1 MTQIAEYLLDIE
13 DIVKEFPGVKALDG
27 ARLKVRPGTIH
38 ALMGENGAGKSTMIK
53 CLFGIYIEDSGSIK
67 LNGQPVRFNNPKQA
81 LEQGVSMV
89 HQELN
94 QVLKR
99 SVMENIWLGR
109 FPKTKLG
116 LIDEHKMYQDTKAIF
131 QQLNL
136 DIDPRTIIGKLSVS
150 QRQMIEIA
158 KAVSYDAK
166 VIILDEPTSSLT
178 EQEVQHLF
186 RIMNQ
191 LKDQGC
197 GLVYISHKMEEIL
210 AISDE
215 VTIMRDGQWIATEAA
230 KDLTMERIIQLMVGR
245 DIGHRFP
252 PRNNHPGQ
260 VTLEVRNLT
269 AKYQPSIQDV
279 SLTVHEGE
287 VLGIAGLVGSRRTEL
302 IECIF
307 GIATLAS
314 GEIYK
319 NGKLIHNNNSRDA
332 IKNGFALVTEERRAT
347 GIFPIAD
354 IRFNTVISNMRHY
367 RGKLGLIRN
376 ASMGSDTQRMIDAMA
391 IKTPSQRTQIRSLS
405 GGNQQKVIIG
415 RWLLTDADIYLFDEP
430 TRGIDVGA
438 KYEIYQ
444 IILDLAKKGK
454 TVIVVSSEMTE
465 LLGITDRIAV
475 MSNGRLAGVE
485 KTESLTQ
492 EEILRLSA
500 LYL

>member
-1 MTQIAEYLLDIE
+1 M
-13 DIVKEFPGVKALDG
+13 
-27 ARLKVRPGTIH
+27 
-38 ALMGENGAGKSTMIK
+38 
-53 CLFGIYIEDSGSIK
+53 
-67 LNGQPVRFNNPKQA
+67 
-81 LEQGVSMV
+81 
-89 HQELN
+89 
-94 QVLKR
+94 
-99 SVMENIWLGR
+99 
-109 FPKTKLG
+109 
-116 LIDEHKMYQDTKAIF
+116 
-131 QQLNL
+131 
-136 DIDPRTIIGKLSVS
+136 
-150 QRQMIEIA
+150 
-158 KAVSYDAK
+158 
-166 VIILDEPTSSLT
+166 
-178 EQEVQHLF
+178 
-186 RIMNQ
+186 
-191 LKDQGC
+191 
-197 GLVYISHKMEEIL
+197 
-210 AISDE
+210 
-215 VTIMRDGQWIATEAA
+215 
-230 KDLTMERIIQLMVGR
+230 
-245 DIGHRFP
+245 
-252 PRNNHPGQ
+252 
-260 VTLEVRNLT
+260 
-269 AKYQPSIQDV
+269 
-279 SLTVHEGE
+279 
-287 VLGIAGLVGSRRTEL
+287 
-302 IECIF
+302 
-307 GIATLAS
+307 
-314 GEIYK
+314 
-319 NGKLIHNNNSRDA
+319 
-332 IKNGFALVTEERRAT
+332 TEERRAT

>member
-1 MTQIAEYLLDIE
+1 
-13 DIVKEFPGVKALDG
+13 
-27 ARLKVRPGTIH
+27 
-38 ALMGENGAGKSTMIK
+38 
-53 CLFGIYIEDSGSIK
+53 
-67 LNGQPVRFNNPKQA
+67 
-81 LEQGVSMV
+81 
-89 HQELN
+89 
-94 QVLKR
+94 
-99 SVMENIWLGR
+99 
-109 FPKTKLG
+109 
-116 LIDEHKMYQDTKAIF
+116 
-131 QQLNL
+131 
-136 DIDPRTIIGKLSVS
+136 
-150 QRQMIEIA
+150 
-158 KAVSYDAK
+158 
-166 VIILDEPTSSLT
+166 
-178 EQEVQHLF
+178 
-186 RIMNQ
+186 MNQ